1 MSRTKIA
8 RPVPAVALNRPEA
21 AASLGMSVD
30 SFDRYVAAE
39 VRVIRCG
46 SMRLYPLADLERWA
60 DENAERVL
68 DHAA

>member
-1 MSRTKIA
+1 MSGTKVT

-46 SMRLYPLADLERWA
+46 SMRLYPLADLQRWA

-68 DHAA
+68 DHAV